1 MRRSLLTA
9 AAVVVVTSGC
19 YTYQTVDPASVE
31 PGRDVRVR
39 LSLEAADRLEEV
51 RMTDDR
57 LMEGK
62 LLERR
67 GEQLVVETAVNR
79 LDPMTGGRLLNQRLN
94 LPYTDIQE
102 VETKVLNKTKTAGMV
117 ALAGVVVGYVVASQF
132 QDGGGS
138 DGGPPTGPPESRVI
152 RIPLLGVPFPF

>member
-9 AAVVVVTSGC
+9 AAFVVVCSGC
-19 YTYQTVDPASVE
+19 YTYQIADPATVQA
-31 PGRDVRVR
+31 GRDVRVR
-39 LSLEAADRLEEV
+39 LSLEAADRLQEV

-57 LMEGK
+57 LLEGK

-67 GEQLVVETAVNR
+67 GDQLVVETAVNR

-94 LPYTDIQE
+94 LPYSDLQE
-102 VETKVLNKTKTAGMV
+102 VETKALDRTRTAGVV
-117 ALAGVVVGYVVASQF
+117 ALAGAVVGYIVVSQF

-138 DGGPPTGPPESRVI
+138 DTGPPSGPPESRVI
-152 RIPLLGVPFPF
+152 RIPLLGVPISF

>member
-9 AAVVVVTSGC
+9 AAVAVVTSGC
-19 YTYQTVDPASVE
+19 YAYQTADPGAVE

-67 GEQLVVETAVNR
+67 GQNLVVETTVNR
-79 LDPMTGGRLLNQRLN
+79 LDPMTGGRLLSQRLS
-94 LPYTDIQE
+94 LSPVEIQE
-102 VETKVLNKTKTAGMV
+102 VETKALDKLKTGAMV
-117 ALAGVVVGYVVASQF
+117 GAAAVVVGYIVATQF
-132 QDGGGS
+132 QDSGGS
-138 DGGPPTGPPESRVI
+138 NPGGPGGPPESRVV
-152 RIPLLGVPFPF
+152 RIPLFGVPFPF

>member
-19 YTYQTVDPASVE
+19 YTYQTADPGLVE

-67 GEQLVVETAVNR
+67 GENLVVETTVNR
-79 LDPMTGGRLLNQRLN
+79 LDPMTGGRLLSQRLS
-94 LPYTDIQE
+94 LAPVEIQE
-102 VETKVLNKTKTAGMV
+102 VETKALDKFKTGAM
-117 ALAGVVVGYVVASQF
+117 AAAAAAVVGYIVVSQF
-132 QDGGGS
+132 QDSGGS
-138 DGGPPTGPPESRVI
+138 DPGGPGGPPESRVI